1 MPRSWVAAALPACRT
16 RRSAWYRPT
25 AMATL
30 LKPGVLLRE
39 KWRIDRFLGRGATS
53 AVYAATH
60 RNGMRGAI
68 KVLHRELTEN
78 ELMKK
83 RFMREGYVAN
93 KLEHVGA
100 VRVLDDDIT
109 DDGLVFLVMELLEG
123 MTVKQRW
130 IEADRKL
137 ELPFVLDVVDQVL
150 AVLEAAHVHKIVHR
164 DLKPDNLFIVEGG
177 AIKVLDFGIARLAEA
192 AQEGQAETTNSSAMM
207 GTPAFMPPEQALSH
221 WHRVDSR
228 TDLFALAATAY
239 TLLSGQNIHP
249 GTTVPEL
256 LIAASTI
263 QVAPV
268 RSRLVELDE
277 ETAAV
282 LDRALRFEPN
292 DRWPDARAMRLA
304 LLQAK
309 SRASAPIKTVQM
321 SAQASPSVAPQVHA
335 LSPAAGP
342 AVDSLQATAVRQP
355 STERMPPPATLP
367 HAAELPS
374 TLPNGDA
381 ALSPA
386 PESPP
391 EAQKAGR
398 HDGSPVH
405 YPVGPKPA
413 RAVSLW
419 IYALATL
426 LLVGLAATVWFLR
439 R

>member
-1 MPRSWVAAALPACRT
+1 
-16 RRSAWYRPT
+16 
-25 AMATL
+25 MATL

-78 ELMKK
+78 ELTKK

-100 VRVLDDDIT
+100 VKVLDDDVT

-123 MTVKQRW
+123 VTVKQRW

-137 ELPFVLDVVDQVL
+137 DLPFVLDVVDQVL
-150 AVLEAAHVHKIVHR
+150 AVLEAAHANNIVHR

-239 TLLSGQNIHP
+239 TLLSGQHIHP

-268 RSRLVELDE
+268 RSRLVELE
-277 ETAAV
+277 EEIAAV
-282 LDRALRFEPN
+282 LDRALRFEPSE
-292 DRWPDARAMRLA
+292 RWPDARAMRLA
-304 LLQAK
+304 LFQAK
-309 SRASAPIKTVQM
+309 SRASAPVKTVQM
-321 SAQASPSVAPQVHA
+321 AARASPSVTPRVHA
-335 LSPAAGP
+335 LSPAAAP

-355 STERMPPPATLP
+355 NTERMPPPATLP
-367 HAAELPS
+367 HAPELPR

-381 ALSPA
+381 ALTPA
-386 PESPP
+386 QQSLP
-391 EAQKAGR
+391 EAPSAASHAG
-398 HDGSPVH
+398 SLVQ
-405 YPVGPKPA
+405 YPVGPRPA
-413 RAVSLW
+413 RAVSSPW